1 MKMIDK
7 IITAYKA
14 KKLMLQAQQV
24 QKDGIKE
31 TRDLIYNNPRADK
44 QNKEWDDKEEK
55 KIKDKMLYDDLKKR
69 MSDAYQKNKRQKK
82 IDKLQAIK
90 THWRGLS

>member
-1 MKMIDK
+1 MEPNKNNISNRMKIINR

-24 QKDGIKE
+24 QQDGIS
-31 TRDLIYNNPRADK
+31 
-44 QNKEWDDKEEK
+44 
-55 KIKDKMLYDDLKKR
+55 KR
-69 MSDAYQKNKRQKK
+69 MKDAHKKNQRQKK

-90 THWRGLS
+90 THWKGLN